1 MAGDDQDKD
10 KKGKGAKLSD
20 LIEGMI
26 GDLDKLKNSSFSE
39 EDLRELGIAS
49 SFKNLPCTFDIR
61 YTKEGL
67 LENKTTLIKSS
78 LKQILTGASSPQVD
92 GTNRKSYLTY
102 VEVSIEHHVISS
114 KLQVWAKR
122 IILMVLIGV
131 VVLAAVWGV
140 SCLIKHCVAQ
150 KNEAVNSC
158 FTVRQFDGTNLM
170 QKVEMKMNYE
180 EREK

>member
-49 SFKNLPCTFDIR
+49 SFKNLPCTFDIC
-61 YTKEGL
+61 
-67 LENKTTLIKSS
+67 
-78 LKQILTGASSPQVD
+78 LTQNV
-92 GTNRKSYLTY
+92 GTNEETTRIRRGLKHILKRRFSSRVQGGKGCSGEKYLTY
-102 VEVSIEHHVISS
+102 VEVGIEHCVKPIKRNEGLKKAGCVSVALLALVGVASIVNVFSPPKQKKEIS
-114 KLQVWAKR
+114 
-122 IILMVLIGV
+122 
-131 VVLAAVWGV
+131 
-140 SCLIKHCVAQ
+140 
-150 KNEAVNSC
+150 NSI
-158 FTVRQFDGTNLM
+158 VRQFDGTNLM